1 VAAQPLSNG
10 RNVSGSWAVTETLK
24 AQSGSFALG
33 RQFSWLSVNDIRR
46 MLDLEPVGPEG
57 DVYRT
62 PTNMQPI
69 SDGSSDK
76 EMMMGNA
83 RERCAGPVN
92 GGRIMPSGIVNRPS
106 NVLSEIQANDA
117 GKPGL

>member
-1 VAAQPLSNG
+1 MAAPPFSNG

-24 AQSGSFALG
+24 AQSRSFALG

-46 MLDLEPVGPEG
+46 LLDLEAVGPEG
-57 DVYRT
+57 DVYLT

-76 EMMMGNA
+76 E
-83 RERCAGPVN
+83 
-92 GGRIMPSGIVNRPS
+92 
-106 NVLSEIQANDA
+106 NDDGQSA
-117 GKPGL
+117 